1 MSSWLRQ
8 AGNSFSRAFT
18 PREGDAGNAD
28 GDPDGPFEHLPSVV
42 PGGDAAP
49 RPSPAEQILPASAA
63 TTPSH
68 GSAAAT
74 PGSAQT
80 SARSSSGGVRGMFAG
95 LMPNTESVS
104 GMFAPR
110 ESDDR
115 GAADVQLE
123 FETQM
128 ALAISASLT
137 ESERALPPP
146 VSVPLHQR
154 PGERRIPPAP
164 RPTRQPRRRG

>member
-1 MSSWLRQ
+1 
-8 AGNSFSRAFT
+8 
-18 PREGDAGNAD
+18 
-28 GDPDGPFEHLPSVV
+28 
-42 PGGDAAP
+42 
-49 RPSPAEQILPASAA
+49 
-63 TTPSH
+63 
-68 GSAAAT
+68 
-74 PGSAQT
+74 
-80 SARSSSGGVRGMFAG
+80 MFAG